1 MNFLKTLIGPRL
13 FTDVLVWFKD
23 DRTNIMNKG
32 STVGNNKMMNIKLM
46 IRLQNYDNDG
56 QQVDDKVPKL

>member
-1 MNFLKTLIGPRL
+1 
-13 FTDVLVWFKD
+13 
-23 DRTNIMNKG
+23 MNKG